1 MSQWGKVAPEAQP
14 LRLFFGLHMSVHVH
28 AHHTCICRH
37 SYTPHIITFTTVIPQ
52 EIIGTHLQMG
62 RLFGPGSVCFIH
74 LDPCDLAIHGSPH
87 LSPCSSLLPNTPATP
102 KCLSALQKHSQISRA
117 NLTLGFRP
125 SSSCSLSCNPSSPQK
140 ARWHCKPISQSSH
153 VLSPRVFYG
162 PPSPC
167 VRAATWV

>member
-1 MSQWGKVAPEAQP
+1 MHLPGMRSMGAPELALQHLVLKL
-14 LRLFFGLHMSVHVH
+14 LRLFASCDFSSH
-28 AHHTCICRH
+28 
-37 SYTPHIITFTTVIPQ
+37 
-52 EIIGTHLQMG
+52 
-62 RLFGPGSVCFIH
+62 
-74 LDPCDLAIHGSPH
+74 PCDLAIHGSPH

-153 VLSPRVFYG
+153 ALSPRVFYG